1 MSSLVSDNLTV
12 RQMEEKLGQDN
23 NLPTENDVR
32 ESKAESDFDND
43 ILNRLKDQLNKNPD
57 SSQLMTL
64 KNDSVASSKIENNI
78 IDTEVEGDSDG
89 PMERIDTDMREI
101 DVDEYEENS
110 IMNQQNQKVE
120 DTKENPNEEKKDEN
134 LKEENV

>member
-1 MSSLVSDNLTV
+1 
-12 RQMEEKLGQDN
+12 
-23 NLPTENDVR
+23 
-32 ESKAESDFDND
+32 
-43 ILNRLKDQLNKNPD
+43 
-57 SSQLMTL
+57 MTL

-89 PMERIDTDMREI
+89 PMERIDTDMRDI

-134 LKEENV
+134 